1 MRKGS
6 PGAETGLEL
15 REGREADGDA
25 GKPGCLE
32 DHEGVGMKVTKGFL
46 FLFSFGESVTCCSL
60 CPFSM
65 SMKNIGKNNYAF
77 SSIVCFF
84 PPKSSLFSF
93 SMCFAFILCH
103 WKTVLDLFSLSGDEA
118 FSLSLSLSLSFC
130 LCVCVRAR
138 VVHMHA
144 CEFLCMRVH
153 TRCRS

>member
-32 DHEGVGMKVTKGFL
+32 DYEGVGMKVTKGFL

-84 PPKSSLFSF
+84 SPPKAVYLVSPCVLHSF
-93 SMCFAFILCH
+93 FVTG
-103 WKTVLDLFSLSGDEA
+103 KR
-118 FSLSLSLSLSFC
+118 C
-130 LCVCVRAR
+130 LIYF
-138 VVHMHA
+138 H
-144 CEFLCMRVH
+144 
-153 TRCRS
+153 